1 MFLSVSTCL
10 HGMLILLDDVEWM
23 IVGGVIIRAIQGV
36 SGTVMQVSS
45 VLFVYVEVLSQV
57 QTL

>member
-1 MFLSVSTCL
+1 
-10 HGMLILLDDVEWM
+10 MLILLDDVEWM
-23 IVGGVIIRAIQGV
+23 IVGGVIIRAVQGV